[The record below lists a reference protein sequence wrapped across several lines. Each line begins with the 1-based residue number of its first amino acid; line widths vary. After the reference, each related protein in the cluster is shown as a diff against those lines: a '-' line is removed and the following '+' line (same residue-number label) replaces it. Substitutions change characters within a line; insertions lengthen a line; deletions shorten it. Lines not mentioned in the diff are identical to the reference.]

1 MQNLHFTLDF
11 IDLSFISF
19 VAAYDFFLPQI
30 SAEKKH
36 LFLSRFI
43 SNSERDSHLI
53 FSSNSIIGL
62 LILPLN
68 KTSKDVMISHR

>member
-11 IDLSFISF
+11 IDLSLIYF

-30 SAEKKH
+30 SAEKKAS
-36 LFLSRFI
+36 FFI
-43 SNSERDSHLI
+43 WFHIKQRDSHLI

>member
-11 IDLSFISF
+11 IDLSFIYF
-19 VAAYDFFLPQI
+19 AVAFDFFLLQI
-30 SAEKKH
+30 SAEKASFFY
-36 LFLSRFI
+36 LVSYQTVF
-43 SNSERDSHLI
+43 SHLI

-68 KTSKDVMISHR
+68 KPSKDVMISHR